1 MVRKWIK
8 DNETINTHI
17 PTAYLSS
24 AVTKFGLD
32 FFQKSQDT
40 VLIWAKKGWEII
52 ELGQLSRS
60 ALEYF
65 QLNIPQYLSNKI
77 VKAKRSQ
84 SFRSL
89 TLMHAN

>member
-17 PTAYLSS
+17 TTAYLSS

-40 VLIWAKKGWEII
+40 VLIWAKKGWEIS
-52 ELGQLSRS
+52 ELDQLSRS
-60 ALEYF
+60 ALEHF
-65 QLNIPQYLSNKI
+65 QLSILGGE
-77 VKAKRSQ
+77 ARSDKQ
-84 SFRSL
+84 QKTTGSHYPRIE
-89 TLMHAN
+89 